1 VLQNIGGLGLR
12 VAEVFQSEAEIKKCT
27 KEAGDALLRGGWVTP
42 PCGDVITFEPLRPE
56 LKVEL
61 KRQVDG
67 WAAGDIFL
75 VVDAT
80 LPLDWRVRSLMSGQ
94 VGWAPADALKRIG
107 KKGVRTAMS
116 MRLG

>member
-1 VLQNIGGLGLR
+1 M
-12 VAEVFQSEAEIKKCT
+12 FQSEAEIKKCA
-27 KEAGDALLRGGWVTP
+27 KEAEDALLRGRWVTP
-42 PCGDVITFEPLRPE
+42 PCGDVMTFESLRPE
-56 LKVEL
+56 LK
-61 KRQVDG
+61 RPVDN

-94 VGWAPADALKRIG
+94 VGWAPADALKPIG
-107 KKGVRTAMS
+107 KKGVRAAMS

>member
-1 VLQNIGGLGLR
+1 MR
-12 VAEVFQSEAEIKKCT
+12 
-27 KEAGDALLRGGWVTP
+27 
-42 PCGDVITFEPLRPE
+42 TFEPLRPE

-61 KRQVDG
+61 KRPVDN

-80 LPLDWRVRSLMSGQ
+80 PLDWRVRSLMSGQ
-94 VGWAPADALKRIG
+94 VRRAPADALKPIG
-107 KKGVRTAMS
+107 KKGVRAAMS